1 MTEKGMVNTFFELF
15 QEVILLIFQEPQC
28 IQESKLYFSCFYE
41 ILSVAFISSGLKILF
56 TARMSL
62 PRTLTKPVLN
72 WNGYELGVSSS
83 FPFLMELSFI
93 FFSFLFKPKNLDEQI
108 PLIVLKLRCAVNGF
122 ITEGQEQKEVTGQNS
137 LKE

>member
-1 MTEKGMVNTFFELF
+1 
-15 QEVILLIFQEPQC
+15 
-28 IQESKLYFSCFYE
+28 
-41 ILSVAFISSGLKILF
+41 
-56 TARMSL
+56 MSL
-62 PRTLTKPVLN
+62 PRSLTKPALN

-83 FPFLMELSFI
+83 LPFLMELSLI

-108 PLIVLKLRCAVNGF
+108 PLIVLKPRCAVNGF